1 MDSLIVAIRTA
12 AQAYAPLTALLGVGN
27 AIRMN
32 TLQIIQG
39 GAFPAVAL
47 QVISN
52 PSDYTVA
59 YRMSTSTA
67 RVQHTVFGTPPGG
80 NNAWA
85 VVQALRTF
93 YDQANFIGIPNLS
106 TYPTRIVNV
115 TELGIPET
123 QPQTFLIRLDAMI
136 FYNEQEI

>member
-12 AQAYAPLTALLGVGN
+12 AQAYAPLTALLGSGS

-32 TLQIIQG
+32 TLQVIQG
-39 GAFPAVAL
+39 GSFPAVAL
-47 QVISN
+47 QLISN

-59 YRMSTSTA
+59 YRLATSTA
-67 RVQHTVFGTPPGG
+67 RVQHTIFGAAPGG

-93 YDQANFIGIPNLS
+93 YDQANFVGIGNLS

-115 TELGIPET
+115 TELGIAQT
-123 QPQTFLIRLDAMI
+123 QPLTFQIRLDAMI

>member
-1 MDSLIVAIRTA
+1 MDSLIVSIRS
-12 AQAYAPLTALLGVGN
+12 QAGAYSPLSSLLGAGSS
-27 AIRMN
+27 IRMN
-32 TLQIIQG
+32 TLQLVQG
-39 GAFPAVAL
+39 SQFPAVSL

-52 PSDYTVA
+52 PSDYVVTN
-59 YRMSTSTA
+59 RLSTSTA
-67 RVQHTVFGTPPGG
+67 RVQHTVFGLPPGG

-85 VVQALRTF
+85 VIQALRTF

-115 TELGIPET
+115 TELGIPDT

-136 FYNEQEI
+136 FYNESDI

>member
-12 AQAYAPLTALLGVGN
+12 AQAYAPLTALLGSGN

-47 QVISN
+47 QLISN
-52 PSDYTVA
+52 PSDYIVNA
-59 YRMSTSTA
+59 RLATSTA
-67 RVQHTVFGTPPGG
+67 RVQHTVFGSTPGG

-93 YDQANFIGIPNLS
+93 YDQANFIGIPSLS
-106 TYPTRIVNV
+106 QYPSRVVNV

-123 QPQTFLIRLDAMI
+123 QPQTFLIRLDVMI
-136 FYNEQEI
+136 FYNENSI